1 MSLQHRPES
10 RRDEADAKAGW
21 LAAASDP
28 AAFRAEQDRLRCLW
42 TFLGFASDAPRDG
55 DWFRT
60 SLGGRSIFI
69 QRSGEDLRGFEN
81 RCAHRGYPIRTA
93 DRGTGPIVCGLH
105 HWRYDDQGRA
115 TGIPISRQ
123 VFGASPSELDLG
135 LPQLDLATC
144 GEFVFGRFPSAEA
157 REPLEAFLGPGFPIL
172 QAMSA
177 GSRKSYDEPHLLKS
191 NWRFF
196 THLTLDDYHMAAV
209 HPTTSGK
216 HNHYLKPD
224 EVNYYRFGLHSCYVY
239 GDRDY
244 TLDRL
249 TADCAAGDWRRE
261 SYVILSIFPNLVIS
275 HAAPVDRY
283 ISISQLTPLAH
294 DRTRL
299 DSRIY
304 VLGQAASARWK
315 LFRRLGAI
323 PWFVFWMVRRVVRR
337 ILMED
342 IVAAERSQETAAQMD
357 DFPVLGAYEQRL
369 DWFEENYRAVIGG
382 AQDGR

>member
-1 MSLQHRPES
+1 MSLQTRSEPQ
-10 RRDEADAKAGW
+10 DAGSAPPTGW
-21 LAAASDP
+21 IAAATDLAAY
-28 AAFRAEQDRLRCLW
+28 RAEQAALQHVW
-42 TFLGFASDAPRDG
+42 TFLGFTSDAPGEG
-55 DWFRT
+55 DWFRAV
-60 SLGGRSIFI
+60 LGGRSVFV
-69 QRSGEDLRGFEN
+69 QRSGNVLRGFEN
-81 RCAHRGYPIRTA
+81 RCAHRGYPIRTR

-115 TGIPISRQ
+115 TGIPLSRQ
-123 VFGASPSELDLG
+123 LFGASPGDLDLG
-135 LPQLDLATC
+135 LPQLDVASC

-177 GSRKSYDEPHLLKS
+177 GSRKSCDEPYLLKS

-216 HNHYLKPD
+216 NNHYLKPE

-239 GDRDY
+239 DDPDY

-249 TADCAAGDWRRE
+249 AADCAAGAWRSE

-275 HAAPVDRY
+275 HAAPADRY
-283 ISISQLTPLAH
+283 IFISQLTPLAH

-299 DSRIY
+299 TSRTY
-304 VLGQAASARWK
+304 PLERPTSARGR
-315 LFRRLGAI
+315 LFRRWGPLAWG
-323 PWFVFWMVRRVVRR
+323 VFWMVRRVARTV
-337 ILMED
+337 LKED
-342 IVAAERSQETAAQMD
+342 VAAAERSQETAAQMD
-357 DFPVLGAYEQRL
+357 AFPLLGAYERRL
-369 DWFEENYRAVIGG
+369 GWFEESYRAVVG
-382 AQDGR
+382 DGDAVR